1 MRLSTSMI
9 YQQNLSSITNA
20 YSKWQTTGVQLATG
34 MRVNSPADDPI
45 ASSQAIGL
53 QNSQALGT
61 QYSAARSNATASVS
75 LETTVVSQVTDV
87 IHAIQTKLVQ
97 AGDGTLSDK
106 DRQSLSTTLQS
117 YKDQLLSLANS
128 KDGNGNYIFA
138 GYKTDTAPFVADA
151 TTGAVSYVGGTKA
164 ISQKVDDSS
173 EMTIGD
179 TGDQVFT
186 HLSAGYTVEPDGSA
200 SESNIFN
207 SIDTA
212 LGALNTP
219 QEDADAAT
227 TAAYSADMGK
237 AARGMTNSLNNMLT
251 VQSSLGSKLNQLD
264 ALNSVGTD
272 RSTIYETRISD
283 LTGADWYSTV
293 SDYSL
298 QQVAL
303 QAAYSTFNSMQKLS
317 LFQTN
322 S

>member
-9 YQQNLSSITNA
+9 YQQNLSSITTA
-20 YSKWQTTGVQLATG
+20 YSKWQTTAVQLASG

-53 QNSQALGT
+53 ENTQAIGT
-61 QYSAARSNATASVS
+61 QYTAARSNATASLS

-97 AGDGTLSDK
+97 AGDGTLSDN

-128 KDGNGNYIFA
+128 KDGNGNYVFA
-138 GYKTDTAPFVADA
+138 GYKTNSAPFVADA
-151 TTGAVSYVGGTKA
+151 TTGAVSYVGGTQA

-173 EMTIGD
+173 VMNIGD
-179 TGDQVFT
+179 TGAQVFN
-186 HLSAGYTVEPDGSA
+186 HLTAGYTVEPDGTA
-200 SESNIFN
+200 SETNVFN

-212 LGALNTP
+212 LSALNTP
-219 QEDADAAT
+219 QENADSTT
-227 TAAYSADMGK
+227 TAAYTASLAK
-237 AARGMTNSLNNMLT
+237 ATRGMSNSLDNMLT
-251 VQSSLGSKLNQLD
+251 VQSSVGSKLNQLD
-264 ALNSVGTD
+264 SLNSVGTD
-272 RSTIYETRISD
+272 RSTIYATRISD

-293 SDYSL
+293 SNYSL

-317 LFQTN
+317 LFQIN